1 MIIRRIHDRITKGR
15 LLTPEELKIYHENQ
29 KLSAYMYHELYLN
42 NILEQYSV
50 TRNLEE
56 PLLNKVKYELAKLID
71 KDISVI
77 GSEELEITLQN
88 IVLDLLEK

>member
-88 IVLDLLEK
+88 IVLDLLKK